1 MDEVIT
7 AAIAERRRKP
17 KDDAITSLVKYR
29 ANGVAFTEEELHGLV
44 KMLLFGG
51 LDTTMAAASNA
62 FLYLSQHPDDRQ
74 RLIDEPQ
81 LIPAAVEELLRH
93 EAPVHAF
100 ARNVM
105 ADTEIGGKCI
115 QKGERV
121 YMSWAAANRDPD
133 QFEDPDSVQFDRKPN
148 PHLTF
153 GIGAHHCLG
162 AFLARVEMRIILE
175 EVFRRIP
182 DFKID
187 TTRVRHP
194 QTVTIIWGRTTLPA
208 TFTPST

>member
-1 MDEVIT
+1 MSYSADGSEARIKALQEIADMDEVIT
-7 AAIAERRRKP
+7 ATIAERRRKP

-29 ANGVAFTEEELHGLV
+29 ASGVAFTEEELHGLV

-105 ADTEIGGKCI
+105 ADTLDACK
-115 QKGERV
+115 R
-121 YMSWAAANRDPD
+121 S
-133 QFEDPDSVQFDRKPN
+133 
-148 PHLTF
+148 
-153 GIGAHHCLG
+153 
-162 AFLARVEMRIILE
+162 
-175 EVFRRIP
+175 
-182 DFKID
+182 
-187 TTRVRHP
+187 
-194 QTVTIIWGRTTLPA
+194 TVNHVVLRL
-208 TFTPST
+208 